1 MVEAITCLIV
11 SFTRVEGVRSILA
24 SLPLKLVSKVY
35 VAIDGPRTEKDK
47 ESQSAIRLLLEDFS
61 AKNAI
66 EVKIW
71 QRQINLG
78 VAVSIISAIDWLFSI
93 EEFGVIIEDDLLLGT
108 STFEYFISNIS
119 RYRESKDV
127 VLISGNQFFANQ
139 ISGEWTH
146 YPLIWGWATWQMKWS
161 ELRLGILKRPNFVD
175 FIKISP
181 VSGFWVGGALRVLRG
196 SLDTWDI
203 PLANY
208 MYSKKLFCKLPI
220 ENRISNIGNDE
231 HATHTIQNV
240 FPLNVPTSK
249 SIFDGSNLSSPSHR
263 EARKIDLEL
272 NKKVFKIKLRHI
284 LLPLYVLC
292 CESTRLKQDI
302 KLQDRLAKVVLP
314 SH

>member
-1 MVEAITCLIV
+1 MPCLIV

-24 SLPLKLVSKVY
+24 SLPLNLVTKVY
-35 VAIDGPRTEKDK
+35 VAIDGPRSVKD
-47 ESQSAIRLLLEDFS
+47 EELQSAIRLLLEDFS
-61 AKNAI
+61 AKNGI

-71 QRQINLG
+71 QRQTNLG

-93 EEFGVIIEDDLLLGT
+93 EEFGIIIEDDLLLGPE
-108 STFEYFISNIS
+108 TFEYFASNIS
-119 RYRESKDV
+119 HYRESEDV
-127 VLISGNQFFANQ
+127 MLISGNQFFTDQ

-161 ELRLGILKRPNFVD
+161 ELRLGILKGPSLVD

-181 VSGFWVGGALRVLRG
+181 VSGFWLGGALRVLRG

-220 ENRISNIGNDE
+220 ENRISNIGNDK

-240 FPLNVPTSK
+240 FPLNVPTST
-249 SIFDGSNLSSPSHR
+249 SVFDGSNLGSPSHS

-272 NKKVFKIKLRHI
+272 NKRVFKIKLRHI
-284 LLPLYVLC
+284 LLPLYVLFF
-292 CESTRLKQDI
+292 ESAWLKQNV
-302 KLQDRLAKVVLP
+302 KLKDRLAKVVLP
-314 SH
+314 NH

>member
-1 MVEAITCLIV
+1 MPCLIV

-35 VAIDGPRTEKDK
+35 VAIDGPRNVQDRELQT
-47 ESQSAIRLLLEDFS
+47 AIRLLLEDFS
-61 AKNAI
+61 AQNDI

-71 QRQINLG
+71 QRQTNLG

-93 EEFGVIIEDDLLLGT
+93 EEFGVIIEDDLLLGPA
-108 STFEYFISNIS
+108 TFEYFIRNIS
-119 RYRESKDV
+119 HYRESKDV
-127 VLISGNQFFANQ
+127 VVISGNQFFTDQ

-146 YPLIWGWATWQMKWS
+146 YPLIWGWATWQLKWS
-161 ELRLGILKRPNFVD
+161 ELRIGLLKRPSLID

-181 VSGFWVGGALRVLRG
+181 VSGFWLGGALRVLRG

-208 MYSKKLFCKLPI
+208 MYSKKLFCKLPK
-220 ENRISNIGNDE
+220 ENRISNTGNDE

-240 FPLNVPTSK
+240 FPLNVPTSMSVFNG
-249 SIFDGSNLSSPSHR
+249 SILSSPSHR

-284 LLPLYVLC
+284 LLPLYVLFF
-292 CESTRLKQDI
+292 EGTWLKQDV

-314 SH
+314 NH